1 MKLSAAHFQQL
12 NTCLLDHAA
21 YWRCQPFVETPGW
34 WQEQPALANT
44 LQSIN
49 DTSLRAS
56 QASDAAL
63 LDTLR
68 PLLPELCQTLEN
80 LIQLPSNATLARTEP
95 PPGLPGRKW
104 QQIQQ
109 FSQAIGDGSHPFVE
123 WCAGKAHLGRQ
134 LYRRFGQDVLSLEV
148 DPVLVEQG
156 RLLAARDQAAVDVQV
171 CDVLR
176 DDTRTY
182 LKAGRH
188 TVALHACGGLHRTL
202 LVDSAAARVNRI
214 SWSPCCYHK
223 FLDGDYQPLSQVAKQ
238 SGLALTLG
246 EIRGAV
252 RQNSTA
258 GRAERERH
266 ERRQRW
272 RLGFDALQR
281 ALRQCDEY
289 LPTPPLSSHS
299 LAGSFAD
306 FCGQLA
312 ALKKLSLP
320 ATVDY
325 GHYEDLGARRYAE
338 VARQELVRE
347 LFRRPLELWLVL
359 DQILFLEEHG
369 YTCRLTQFCEFELT
383 PRNLMIDA
391 RK

>member
-1 MKLSAAHFQQL
+1 MKPYAPHFQQL

-34 WQEQPALANT
+34 WQEQPALAEALGN
-44 LQSIN
+44 IN
-49 DTSLRAS
+49 DTRLRAC
-56 QASDAAL
+56 QASDQAL
-63 LDTLR
+63 LDTWR
-68 PLLPELCQTLEN
+68 PLLPALCQTLED
-80 LIQLPSNATLARTEP
+80 LTRLPRSVALASTEP
-95 PPGLPGRKW
+95 PSGMPGRKW
-104 QQIQQ
+104 RQIQQ
-109 FSQAIGDGSHPFVE
+109 FSQAIGRGDQPFVE

-134 LYRRFGQDVLSLEV
+134 LYRQFQQDVLSLEI
-148 DPVLVEQG
+148 DPALVEQG
-156 RLLAARDQAAVDVQV
+156 RQLAAQDGAAVELQV

-176 DDTRTY
+176 DDTRAY
-182 LKAGRH
+182 LEASRH
-188 TVALHACGGLHRTL
+188 PVALHACGGLHRKL
-202 LVDSAAARVNRI
+202 LMDSAAARVKRI

-223 FLDGDYQPLSQVAKQ
+223 FLDGDYQPLSHVGRQ
-238 SGLALTLG
+238 SGLALTLK

-272 RLGFDALQR
+272 RLGFDTLQR
-281 ALRQCDEY
+281 ELRQCDEY
-289 LPTPPLSSHS
+289 LPSPPLPSHS

-312 ALKKLSLP
+312 ALKQLSLP

-325 GHYEDLGARRYAE
+325 GHYERIGARRYAE

-369 YTCRLTQFCEFELT
+369 YTCRLTQFCEAELT

-391 RK
+391 RQ